1 MKDEL
6 TKTEKTVD
14 KKDFYSSK
22 QAILLNSLDK
32 SKIVISDK
40 WKINDTTIK
49 FFIGYL
55 NEDTIKPLCTILPQ
69 MSGFIINFDDG
80 GKNISFEIE
89 DTLISEYF
97 KILLKYSEHSNKIK
111 KLLGAKF
118 NRSPIHNEEYIKT
131 KVKIFNGVNST
142 SFANDEK

>member
-1 MKDEL
+1 MIFCCLKNEL

-80 GKNISFEIE
+80 GKNMSFEIK

-97 KILLKYSEHSNKIK
+97 KILLK
-111 KLLGAKF
+111 
-118 NRSPIHNEEYIKT
+118 
-131 KVKIFNGVNST
+131 
-142 SFANDEK
+142 